1 MRKYAYVAAGA
12 VIGVL
17 LRYSCM
23 LIVSEVLVLW
33 VVNIAGSLAMGL
45 LNAYFERS
53 PNTELKLLLTT
64 GLLGSFTTFSA
75 FSAEWLDHMMQSPVQ
90 AFAYAVGMTSCC
102 VAAAFA
108 GYMLLK
114 RGERV

>member
-1 MRKYAYVAAGA
+1 MRNYGFVAGGA

-17 LRYSCM
+17 LRYGCM
-23 LIVSEVLVLW
+23 LLFSDTLVLW
-33 VVNIAGSLAMGL
+33 VVNIAGSLAMGM

-53 PNTELKLLLTT
+53 PNAQLKLLLTT

-75 FSAEWLDHMMQSPVQ
+75 FSAEWLQYMLQSPLQ
-90 AFAYAVGMTSCC
+90 AFAYAFGMTVCC
-102 VAAAFA
+102 VAAAFS
-108 GYMLLK
+108 GYMLVK